1 FEAFFLD
8 YPTQESVD
16 PDVFTAVWPAVMDD
30 IEDLWEEYAGKGHGA
45 PRQSPPRKAG
55 STAEVLKSSCAGLSV
70 EKRGTDRRRMLSAAR
85 ETKRR
90 LQGFERVSKKKDE
103 SPTGI
108 VAPSKDSSAVISS
121 LRSQLARTKARLFRK
136 EKEKAVIMQRSWY
149 PEVPGSNPARNVTS
163 LAITA
168 PRPFKILPAFGF
180 AEQGA
185 RCIAFSSTREDAEH
199 WRR

>member
-1 FEAFFLD
+1 MESTAICHASCASIKPRSASLLPDYGFRKTAWLVVRRFEAFFLD

-90 LQGFERVSKKKDE
+90 LQGFERVSKKKD
-103 SPTGI
+103 
-108 VAPSKDSSAVISS
+108 
-121 LRSQLARTKARLFRK
+121 
-136 EKEKAVIMQRSWY
+136 
-149 PEVPGSNPARNVTS
+149 
-163 LAITA
+163 
-168 PRPFKILPAFGF
+168 
-180 AEQGA
+180 
-185 RCIAFSSTREDAEH
+185 
-199 WRR
+199 